1 MANFT
6 VADIKALREK
16 TGAGMMDVKK
26 ALAESDGDTA
36 KAEELLRLKGLKV
49 AAKREGRTASNGLV
63 LSHIGTND
71 EGMFGLIIE
80 VNAET
85 DFVAK
90 NEKFINFAEGI
101 LAAAVEAGA
110 KTNAEV
116 LAAPH
121 AEGTVKDAVDNMIGI
136 IGEKLGVGAV
146 EYLAGEH
153 IESYMHKTAVDL
165 PAQVAVLVATDA
177 AGKEIAHDVAV
188 HIAAMSPAYLSEADV
203 PEADIENE
211 RRIATEMTIA
221 EGKPEK
227 AVPMIVEGRLK
238 GYFKQICLLDQAYA
252 RDPKLSVGQ
261 VAKAAGATI
270 TGFKRVRVGQE

>member
-63 LSHIGTND
+63 LSHIGENA
-71 EGMFGLIIE
+71 EGMFGLILE

-101 LAAAVEAGA
+101 LAAAVAAGA
-110 KTNAEV
+110 ETKDEV
-116 LAAPH
+116 LAAAH

-153 IESYMHKTAVDL
+153 VEAYMHKTAVDL
-165 PAQVAVLVATDA
+165 PAQVAVLIATDA

-203 PEADIENE
+203 PAEDIDNE

-238 GYFKQICLLDQAYA
+238 GYFKQVCLLDQAYA
-252 RDPKLSVGQ
+252 RDPKQSVGQ
-261 VAKAAGATI
+261 VAKAAGATDR
-270 TGFKRVRVGQE
+270 KSVV

>member
-1 MANFT
+1 MAT
-6 VADIKALREK
+6 PPRLR
-16 TGAGMMDVKK
+16 
-26 ALAESDGDTA
+26 
-36 KAEELLRLKGLKV
+36 LLRLKGLKV
-49 AAKREGRTASNGLV
+49 AAKREAHLASVAWCCPTLVRTR
-63 LSHIGTND
+63 
-71 EGMFGLIIE
+71 GMFGLIIE

-90 NEKFINFAEGI
+90 NEKFISFAEGI
-101 LAAAVEAGA
+101 LAAAVAAGA
-110 KTNAEV
+110 KTKDEV
-116 LAAPH
+116 LAAAH

-136 IGEKLGVGAV
+136 IGELGVGAV

-153 IESYMHKTAVDL
+153 VEAYIHKTAVDL
-165 PAQVAVLVATDA
+165 PAQVAVLIATDA

-203 PEADIENE
+203 PAEDIDNK

-238 GYFKQICLLDQAYA
+238 GYFKQVCLLDQAYA
-252 RDPKLSVGQ
+252 RDPKQSVGQ

-270 TGFKRVRVGQE
+270 TGFKRVRVGRGKRS